1 MDPAALTQ
9 PGQRISIP
17 NMRIIGHG
25 IDIVECE
32 RIEKIRSDHGQRF
45 LSRIFTPS
53 ELDYC
58 LDCKTPHVRLSGR
71 FAAKE
76 AIMKMLGTGWRGGI
90 AWTDMEILPDGM
102 GKPHVRLTGGCAA
115 EAERLG
121 ISEVLLSISHTRHY
135 ATASAIGV
143 GPD

>member
-1 MDPAALTQ
+1 
-9 PGQRISIP
+9 
-17 NMRIIGHG
+17 MRIIGHG

-32 RIEKIRSDHGQRF
+32 RIEKIRADHGQRF
-45 LSRIFTPS
+45 LTRIFTAA

-58 LDCKTPHVRLSGR
+58 LDCKTPGVRLSGR

-90 AWTDMEILPDGM
+90 AWTDIEILPDGM
-102 GKPHVRLTGGCAA
+102 GKPHVRLSGCCAA
-115 EAERLG
+115 EADKLG
-121 ISEVLLSISHTRHY
+121 MSEVLISISHTGRY

-143 GPD
+143 GTD